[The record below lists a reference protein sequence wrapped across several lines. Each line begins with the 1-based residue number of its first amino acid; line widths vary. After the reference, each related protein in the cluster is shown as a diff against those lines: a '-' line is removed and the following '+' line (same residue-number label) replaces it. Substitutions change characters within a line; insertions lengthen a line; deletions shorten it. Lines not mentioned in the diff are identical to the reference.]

1 MSSFDHILLYCSMYI
16 LAVACDIQYRLNIH
30 SRSQIVKSDA
40 ISILPIVL
48 TIFFIVT
55 EGLRYG
61 RGVDQIG
68 NYGPFYL
75 HCFSPNWS
83 QDMESLFVWLNQIV
97 YKLDIT
103 REIFPF
109 GLIFVVF
116 AAIFWTCLWILYK
129 DYRNI
134 TKGFLLFA
142 IFSTNY
148 LTEWTIRQGVSFS
161 FIFLCLHFLEKK
173 KWIWFLICSLIV
185 FGIHHGNAI
194 VVLLIVSC
202 YFIFNKKAF
211 SWKITVPIFII
222 LEYTME
228 VSTFLHVIQNVFSIV
243 DLSELGGNF
252 QGYIDNNVFEREAE
266 LAKEWERGNVTQF
279 ITVAFYS
286 ALIVLGSF
294 VSKIKPDK
302 IYIYNV
308 FVIGIIIFEPF
319 RLAGTI
325 SRLFLGPS
333 TLWFIP
339 LSLVLFRYKDLV
351 CIKPCIYKMSKFII
365 YIYIILFWG
374 RYVFLNP
381 EANYVWNL

>member
-1 MSSFDHILLYCSMYI
+1 MYA
-16 LAVACDIQYRLNIH
+16 LAIACDKQYRLNNL
-30 SRSQIVKSDA
+30 SRLRIVRSDA
-40 ISILPIVL
+40 MSIVPVLL
-48 TIFFIVT
+48 TIVFIVT

-61 RGVDQIG
+61 RGGDQIG

-83 QDMESLFVWLNQIV
+83 QDMESLFVWINQIV

-103 REIFPF
+103 RDVFPF

-116 AAIFWTCLWILYK
+116 AAIFWTCLCILYK
-129 DYRNI
+129 DYRNM

-161 FIFLCLHFLEKK
+161 FIFLSLHFLEKK
-173 KWIWFLICSLIV
+173 KWIWVLICSLIV
-185 FGIHHGNAI
+185 FGIHHGNVIA
-194 VVLLIVSC
+194 VLLIVCC
-202 YFIFNKKAF
+202 YFLFNKKAF

-222 LEYTME
+222 LEYSMQ
-228 VSTFLHVIQNVFSIV
+228 VSTFLNIVQNIFSIV
-243 DLSELGGNF
+243 DLSGLGGNF
-252 QGYIDNNVFEREAE
+252 QGYIENDVFEREAE

-286 ALIVLGSF
+286 ALIILGSL

-308 FVIGIIIFEPF
+308 FVIGIMIFEPF

-339 LSLVLFRYKDLV
+339 LSLVLFRYRDLV
-351 CIKPCIYKMSKFII
+351 CIKPYIYKISKFIV
-365 YIYIILFWG
+365 YIYLILFWG

>member
-1 MSSFDHILLYCSMYI
+1 MSNIDHIFLYCVMYA
-16 LAVACDIQYRLNIH
+16 LAIACDKQYRLNNL
-30 SRSQIVKSDA
+30 SRLRIVRSDA
-40 ISILPIVL
+40 MSIVPVLL
-48 TIFFIVT
+48 TIVFIVT